1 MYTTTSS
8 IQTPRKE
15 FANHIWYFYKNF
27 EFYLIEKEHH
37 HRTTWWDANVHIEQ
51 SLHITT
57 MLIVHHLNGRY
68 VKIGLFC
75 GLKSIVSETFWIYII
90 CIASLANTCFHY
102 IVRQTTHFRTSMFF
116 CKITKNHQRT
126 FFWGW
131 PVQIEQVIRQC
142 QCFMNIVLRGISK
155 NWCFVWMKAVIK
167 PVQYRRYCGLCRPKW
182 HQLLGC
188 PVDIL

>member
-1 MYTTTSS
+1 MRRKCSYRTIIAHNDNANCTSS
-8 IQTPRKE
+8 QRE
-15 FANHIWYFYKNF
+15 MCKN
-27 EFYLIEKEHH
+27 
-37 HRTTWWDANVHIEQ
+37 W
-51 SLHITT
+51 S
-57 MLIVHHLNGRY
+57 
-68 VKIGLFC
+68 FC

-102 IVRQTTHFRTSMFF
+102 IVRQTTYFRTSMFF
-116 CKITKNHQRT
+116 CKITKNHQWT